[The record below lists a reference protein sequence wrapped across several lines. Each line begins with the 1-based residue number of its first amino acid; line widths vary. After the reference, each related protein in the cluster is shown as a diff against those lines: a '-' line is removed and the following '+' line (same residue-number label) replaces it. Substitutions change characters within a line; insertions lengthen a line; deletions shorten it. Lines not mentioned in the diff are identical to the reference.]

1 MKKLLASALAVAVLS
16 ATALPVTVLAQQTA
30 SSAASIDGIAA
41 VVDEDVILKT
51 ELDRAVNNILAQY
64 AGRENQ
70 LPPRDVLE
78 RQVLERLILVRLQV
92 ARAQGT
98 GVRVTDQEVEQ
109 AIAGIAA
116 QNRATPEQLRQ
127 QLAREGTSYNDFRT
141 SIRDEL
147 LIQRLRQRFAQSRV
161 SVSDAEV
168 DAAMSAQAATG
179 VQYHLA
185 HILVALPEGATPEQ
199 IITAQ
204 RKIEGVKGL
213 IERGEMDFAAAAVRY
228 SDSPNALEGGDLG
241 WRSNDEIPT
250 AFASIMRAM
259 TPGQVTDPIRGPS
272 GFQLVKLVETRDA
285 SQAAPNM
292 VTEYQARHILIR
304 VGEGEDDAKA
314 KAKAQTLQARLMGG
328 ADFNVLAQENSQDQ
342 NTAGKGGEL
351 GWFTRDEFGPDFGSA
366 LAGLQPG
373 QVSAPVRTPAGY
385 HLVKLEGTR
394 QSDVGDKNRRAQVQ
408 ETIGRRKMEDEW
420 NRFLREMRGE
430 AFVDVR
436 VGKAAEAAPAAAPA
450 PAGAP
455 EKPNGPPPPPSRH
468 GG

>member
-1 MKKLLASALAVAVLS
+1 MKKLFASALAAAVLS
-16 ATALPVTVLAQQTA
+16 ATALTGAVALAQEP
-30 SSAASIDGIAA
+30 AAGAAQPIDGIAA

-70 LPPRDVLE
+70 LPPRDVLQ
-78 RQVLERLILVRLQV
+78 RQVLERLVLVKLQV

-98 GVRVTDQEVEQ
+98 GVRVTDQEIEQ
-109 AIAGIAA
+109 TIANIAA
-116 QNRATPEQLRQ
+116 QNRVTPEQLRQ
-127 QLAREGTSYNDFRT
+127 QLAREGTPYADFRT

-161 SVSDAEV
+161 TVSEAEV
-168 DAAMSAQAATG
+168 DAAMAAQANAG
-179 VQYHLA
+179 SQYHLA

-199 IITAQ
+199 IATAQ
-204 RKIEGVKGL
+204 KKIEGVKGL
-213 IERGEMDFAAAAVRY
+213 IDRGEMDFAAAAVRY

-241 WRSNDEIPT
+241 WRSVDEIPSAFTSLMRNMKAGDVT
-250 AFASIMRAM
+250 A
-259 TPGQVTDPIRGPS
+259 PIRGPS

-285 SQAAPNM
+285 SQAAPAL

-304 VGEGEDDAKA
+304 VDENTDDAKA
-314 KAKAQTLQARLMGG
+314 KAKAETLQARLMGG

-342 NTAGKGGEL
+342 SSASRGGEL
-351 GWFTRDEFGPDFGSA
+351 GWFTRDEFGPEFGNA
-366 LAGLQPG
+366 VAGLQQG
-373 QVSAPVRTPAGY
+373 QVSGPVRTQAGY
-385 HLVKLEGTR
+385 HLIKLEGSR
-394 QSDVGDKNRRAQVQ
+394 QADVGDKNRRAQVQ
-408 ETIGRRKMEDEW
+408 ETIGRRKLEDEW

-436 VGKAAEAAPAAAPA
+436 VGKAAETTDTPA
-450 PAGAP
+450 PAT
-455 EKPNGPPPPPSRH
+455 S